1 MKILCLSAHADDAE
15 IGCGGSI
22 AKFTEEGN
30 DVYSAVFSMAEK
42 SLPKELPKDTLLH
55 EARASA
61 HILGIKPQN
70 LLTYR
75 YPVREFPKFRQEIL
89 EDLVKLNKKIQP
101 DLVLLPSKYD
111 FHQDHQT
118 VTEEGFRAFRFIS
131 ILGYEMFRNCGTF
144 EATFFIILKKRHIQ
158 KKNDALNCYESQKLR
173 MEQSGRKH
181 IDQEN
186 IKALAQI
193 RGTQIGVDYAEA
205 FNTVRWIMG

>member
-1 MKILCLSAHADDAE
+1 VKILCLSAHADDAE

-22 AKFTEEGN
+22 ARFTEEGN

-42 SLPKELPKDTLLH
+42 SLPKKLPKDTLLY

-61 HILGIKPQN
+61 RVLGIKPQN
-70 LLTYR
+70 LLTFR

-101 DLVLLPSKYD
+101 DLVLLPSKHD
-111 FHQDHQT
+111 FHQDHYT
-118 VTEEGFRAFRFIS
+118 IAMEGLRAFRFNA
-131 ILGYEMFRNCGTF
+131 ILGYEIFQNCNAF
-144 EATFFIILKKRHIQ
+144 EATFFIVLKERHVK
-158 KKNDALNCYESQKLR
+158 KKNDALSCYESQKLR
-173 MEQSGRKH
+173 IERLGKKYTTPKDVK
-181 IDQEN
+181 I
-186 IKALAQI
+186 LAQI